1 MEAREDG
8 WVDDSASHLDDWV
21 DTGTRAQRRS
31 PKGRRIKGGK
41 INSSFKTVGFE
52 RIG

>member
-1 MEAREDG
+1 MEAREEG

-31 PKGRRIKGGK
+31 PKGRRIKE
-41 INSSFKTVGFE
+41 E
-52 RIG
+52 RLIVVSKLLGLKG